1 MQVGPSANTKTQQKR
16 EVNVPAPCWD
26 FTKRVARSIH
36 TIKQPVTLGSRVP
49 ECPVLLTFKILRNQA
64 TTSCEEG
71 FEGLSRFIT
80 PELHEGE
87 PRVVQHERG
96 STLEERAGKG
106 RQSVSPNISLDISL
120 QRATTLRYW
129 SKMCSPSDQ
138 PIVVF
143 E

>member
-1 MQVGPSANTKTQQKR
+1 MQVELSVNTKTQRKG
-16 EVNVPAPCWD
+16 ELNIPAPCWD

-49 ECPVLLTFKILRNQA
+49 ECPVLLTFNILRNQA

-80 PELHEGE
+80 PELYEGE
-87 PRVVQHERG
+87 VEVGKHKRW
-96 STLEERAGKG
+96 STPEERVGIG
-106 RQSVSPNISLDISL
+106 RQSVSPNISLDIPL
-120 QRATTLRYW
+120 QRATTLRYR
-129 SKMCSPSDQ
+129 SEMCSSSDQ
-138 PIVVF
+138 LVVVF